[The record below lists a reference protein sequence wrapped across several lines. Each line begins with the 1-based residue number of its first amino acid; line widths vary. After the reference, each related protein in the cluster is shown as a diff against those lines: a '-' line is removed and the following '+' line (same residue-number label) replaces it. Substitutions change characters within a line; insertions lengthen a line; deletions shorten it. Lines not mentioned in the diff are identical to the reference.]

1 MAQEQLSHVLSP
13 LSVGPITLEN
23 RIVSSAHLTHFARG
37 HLPTDRHVYYYR
49 EKAKGGLGLIVMEA
63 SAVHPTSA
71 QFPTV
76 SFAFDERII
85 PWYRRIAEAVHEAG
99 APVLAQL
106 WHCGHHAAWGA
117 TRHAALAP
125 SDVRCLY
132 YRETPKI
139 MEPEDI
145 QMVVE
150 GFRESARNV
159 REGGLDGAE
168 INGAHS
174 YLLAQFMSPST
185 NLRDDEYGG
194 SLENRLRFALEVIA
208 ATREG
213 LGEDR
218 ILGIRISADELIPAG
233 YSMGEGVEI
242 ARRLVAASSLD
253 YLNVSVGVYP
263 TLFMVMPPMSI
274 PPGYQVYAA
283 AQVREALRKEGSSI
297 PVSTVGRIKDVRMAD
312 EIVSSGQADLVCMTR
327 ATIAD
332 PFLPRKAAE
341 GRLDEIRPCV
351 ACNQGCVGNAGRE
364 RPITCTVNAAA
375 GYEETRGEG
384 TLAPAG
390 ASKKVVVVGGGP
402 AGMEAAR
409 VAALRGHQVVLLEK
423 RSELGGQV
431 NIHARA
437 PMRGEFKEAVDYLA
451 RQVGD
456 AGAEVR
462 LNQDATADGILGLDA
477 DAVIVA
483 TGSRPT
489 RSLDSSAW
497 SVAVPEVESDAV
509 LTIWEVLLEQREVG
523 ERVLVVDE
531 EGHHP
536 AMNVAEFLADKGR
549 KVEVV
554 TSMQHVANQLFLNL
568 ETPLLMTRLSSKG
581 VTLTPYT
588 VVSAIDGG
596 AVTLTSVVGG
606 GERKVEVDTIVAAT
620 SRRPVDDLYFA
631 LKGRVP
637 ELHRIGDC
645 VAPRYTDQ
653 AIHEGH
659 GAGRAV

>member
-1 MAQEQLSHVLSP
+1 MAQDQLSHVLSP
-13 LSVGPITLEN
+13 LPVGPVTLKN
-23 RIVSSAHLTHFARG
+23 RILSSAHLTHFARG

-49 EKAKGGLGLIVMEA
+49 EKARGGLGLIVMEA

-76 SFAFDERII
+76 SFAFDERIV
-85 PWYRRIAEAVHEAG
+85 PWYRRIADAAHEAG

-106 WHCGHHAAWGA
+106 WHCGHHAAWGT
-117 TRHAALAP
+117 TRRPVLAP
-125 SDVRCLY
+125 SDVTCLY

-145 QMVVE
+145 RMVVE
-150 GFRESARNV
+150 GFRQSARNA
-159 REGGLDGAE
+159 REGGLDGVE

-174 YLLAQFMSPST
+174 YLLAQFMSPAT
-185 NLRDDEYGG
+185 NRRDDEYGG
-194 SLENRLRFALEVIA
+194 SLENRLRFALEVIE
-208 ATREG
+208 ATRDG
-213 LGEDR
+213 LGDDR

-233 YSMGEGVEI
+233 YSMNEGVEI
-242 ARRLVAASSLD
+242 GRRLAASGKLD

-263 TLFMVMPPMSI
+263 TLFMVMPPMTI
-274 PPGYQVYAA
+274 QPGYQVYAA
-283 AQVREALRKEGSSI
+283 SQVREALRKDGSTL

-312 EIVSSGQADLVCMTR
+312 QIVSSGQADLVCMTR

-332 PFLPRKAAE
+332 PFLPKKAAA
-341 GRLDEIRPCV
+341 GRLEEIRPCV

-364 RPITCTVNAAA
+364 RPITCTVNASA

-384 TLAPAG
+384 TLLPA
-390 ASKKVVVVGGGP
+390 ASPKRVVVVGGGP

-409 VAALRGHQVVLLEK
+409 VAALRGHRVVLLEK
-423 RSELGGQV
+423 RPELGGQV
-431 NIHARA
+431 NIHAKAPLRA
-437 PMRGEFKEAVDYLA
+437 EFKETADYLA
-451 RQVGD
+451 RQVVE

-462 LNQDATADGILGLDA
+462 LDQDATAEQVLSLEA

-489 RSLDSSAW
+489 RSLVSSTW
-497 SVAVPEVESDAV
+497 RMAVQEVESEAV

-536 AMNVAEFLADKGR
+536 AMNVAEFLADRGK

-588 VVSAIDGG
+588 VVSAIDGR
-596 AVTLTSVVGG
+596 AVTLTSVVGA
-606 GERKVEVDTIVAAT
+606 GERKVEVDTIVSAT
-620 SRRPVDDLYFA
+620 GRRPVDELYFA
-631 LKGRVP
+631 LKGKVP
-637 ELHRIGDC
+637 ELHRVGDC

-659 GAGRAV
+659 SAGRAV

>member
-1 MAQEQLSHVLSP
+1 
-13 LSVGPITLEN
+13 
-23 RIVSSAHLTHFARG
+23 
-37 HLPTDRHVYYYR
+37 
-49 EKAKGGLGLIVMEA
+49 
-63 SAVHPTSA
+63 
-71 QFPTV
+71 
-76 SFAFDERII
+76 
-85 PWYRRIAEAVHEAG
+85 
-99 APVLAQL
+99 
-106 WHCGHHAAWGA
+106 
-117 TRHAALAP
+117 
-125 SDVRCLY
+125 
-132 YRETPKI
+132 
-139 MEPEDI
+139 
-145 QMVVE
+145 
-150 GFRESARNV
+150 
-159 REGGLDGAE
+159 
-168 INGAHS
+168 
-174 YLLAQFMSPST
+174 
-185 NLRDDEYGG
+185 
-194 SLENRLRFALEVIA
+194 
-208 ATREG
+208 
-213 LGEDR
+213 
-218 ILGIRISADELIPAG
+218 
-233 YSMGEGVEI
+233 
-242 ARRLVAASSLD
+242 
-253 YLNVSVGVYP
+253 
-263 TLFMVMPPMSI
+263 MVMPPMSI

-283 AQVREALRKEGSSI
+283 AQVREALRKEGNSI

-341 GRLDEIRPCV
+341 GRLDGIRPCV

-384 TLAPAG
+384 TLAPAD

-409 VAALRGHQVVLLEK
+409 VAALRGHRVVLLEK

-437 PMRGEFKEAVDYLA
+437 PMRGEFKEVVEHLA

-462 LNQDATADGILGLDA
+462 LDQDATPDGILGLGA

-489 RSLDSSAW
+489 RSLGSSAW
-497 SVAVPEVESDAV
+497 SVAVPEVDSDAV

-523 ERVLVVDE
+523 ERILVVDE

-588 VVSAIDGG
+588 VVSAIDGR

-606 GERKVEVDTIVAAT
+606 GERKVEVDTVVAAT

-659 GAGRAV
+659 SAGRAV